1 MQFAIPEMLH
11 DDPILCG
18 PVAVAGQ
25 PIIVSKRGPTTL
37 MSVDILDVFSTF
49 DYLFVAA
56 YSTCCIITAVL
67 LVAFASMSRRGKRC
81 SFERIWFR
89 KTRIKFMRRLAGI
102 CWRMV
107 ELILDQENYVKPHA
121 ATRMLWS
128 CFVLA
133 TFVIIFGYVWNLLSV
148 DMVAVIPSP
157 NIDNVEDLLSPTF
170 KHVRPLTV
178 SNFYTLS
185 IIKGASKT
193 SSMHKLYKHMM
204 TRKNESLVNIDI
216 ASSSEKSMKMMTRVM
231 NAMQTGDE
239 ALLVFRF
246 LLQFLKSEY
255 CHLRPD
261 FTQTMYISRE
271 SMHETFL
278 VFMYNKRING
288 ELRRFYDYRLR
299 TVDELAILERMI
311 TSLLETVRA
320 ELAP

>member
-18 PVAVAGQ
+18 PVAAAGQ

-49 DYLFVAA
+49 DYLFAAA
-56 YSTCCIITAVL
+56 YATCCIITAVL

-102 CWRMV
+102 CWRIV

-121 ATRMLWS
+121 ATRMLWF
-128 CFVLA
+128 CFALT

-170 KHVRPLTV
+170 KHVKPLTI

-216 ASSSEKSMKMMTRVM
+216 ASSSEKSMKMLTRVIM
-231 NAMQTGDE
+231 RSKQEM
-239 ALLVFRF
+239 
-246 LLQFLKSEY
+246 
-255 CHLRPD
+255 
-261 FTQTMYISRE
+261 
-271 SMHETFL
+271 
-278 VFMYNKRING
+278 KRYLCFAFCCN
-288 ELRRFYDYRLR
+288 F
-299 TVDELAILERMI
+299 
-311 TSLLETVRA
+311 
-320 ELAP
+320 